1 MCWGQRPVSI
11 VRQTPTN
18 YEEQTMRKIFFSAGA
33 LAFGL
38 TMAGVVGSGLPAAHA
53 QSGVGSGNTGGSVAF
68 VREAGNAGEFEVQ
81 SGRMA
86 LERSQHPGVRGYAA
100 QTVKDASEML
110 NRVKFINN
118 ANVAASMPGGVNA
131 NQQGELNRLASLSG
145 PDFDREYMRSQ
156 VTVSQYMANFFRG
169 YGATGESETLRTY
182 AAKAATDYDAQVEKA
197 RTIAGSLQ

>member
-1 MCWGQRPVSI
+1 
-11 VRQTPTN
+11 
-18 YEEQTMRKIFFSAGA
+18 MRKIVFFAVA
-33 LAFGL
+33 LALGL
-38 TMAGVVGSGLPAAHA
+38 TMAGVAGSGLPAAHA
-53 QSGVGSGNTGGSVAF
+53 QSGVGSGHTGGSVAF

-81 SGRMA
+81 SGRLA
-86 LERSQHPGVRGYAA
+86 LARSQHSGVRGYAA

-118 ANVAASMPGGVNA
+118 ANVGASMPSGVNA
-131 NQQGELNRLASLSG
+131 NQQAELNRLAGLNG

-156 VTVSQYMANFFRG
+156 VTISEYMANFFRS